1 MKSTEHL
8 WKNYTKSLQTFQ
20 RIEVDSI
27 FPNSYYEA
35 SITVILK
42 PGNNITKGNYR
53 EVSHKLICKNSQQNF
68 TNDFLLVYTNAKQ
81 ISAYEFCIL

>member
-20 RIEVDSI
+20 RIEADSI

-35 SITVILK
+35 SITVTLK
-42 PGNNITKGNYR
+42 PDNNITKENYR
-53 EVSHKLICKNSQQNF
+53 EVSHKLGCKNSQKNF
-68 TNDFLLVYTNAKQ
+68 SK
-81 ISAYEFCIL
+81 